1 MVKETLKIYLTSI
14 VIMGAVGLNAEEKV
28 VLPPSWTTTRTTYD
42 ITVEELAKMYYGDST
57 QS

>member
-42 ITVEELAKMYYGDST
+42 ITVDPLAKMYYGDSKPI
-57 QS
+57 